1 MDLLC
6 ALAAEPGRVFA
17 REELLATVWAGS
29 VVGDDALAR
38 AVFKLRTALGDDSR
52 APRYIETIAKR
63 GYRLRAEVSAEVSAV
78 GEKPAAAP
86 PLDSKSASRQPTSAS
101 GTGLRGH
108 MRFGLVVGVL
118 ALMGLGLSLG
128 LRWAT
133 WPVSG
138 SHAPPDAALE
148 PLRVRA
154 ETFYFRFKRGD
165 NEAAIELYQRVL
177 DLQPDDVPALA
188 GLANA
193 LAQRVIR
200 WPAQVN
206 APAGGFTRLG
216 EALAHGHLQ
225 QPPAREVLLRAR
237 ALAERAVS
245 LQAES
250 ASAHKALGFVLS
262 AQGDFDTA
270 RASYLNALALDP
282 DHWSAEINIADT
294 LDIEGRAAE
303 ALPSFDRAFAS
314 MERVYLRSPEQV
326 QLWQPRLAQL
336 IAERHL
342 AAGRRIEA
350 EAWFR
355 RALAVA
361 PTDPQATRGLAAL
374 LVKGGDSAAAARL
387 CGSLDRR
394 LGQSG
399 SCDLRP

>member
-118 ALMGLGLSLG
+118 ALMGLGLSLSLG

-225 QPPAREVLLRAR
+225 QPPARKLLLRAR
-237 ALAERAVS
+237 ALAERAV
-245 LQAES
+245 
-250 ASAHKALGFVLS
+250 
-262 AQGDFDTA
+262 
-270 RASYLNALALDP
+270 
-282 DHWSAEINIADT
+282 
-294 LDIEGRAAE
+294 
-303 ALPSFDRAFAS
+303 
-314 MERVYLRSPEQV
+314 
-326 QLWQPRLAQL
+326 
-336 IAERHL
+336 
-342 AAGRRIEA
+342 
-350 EAWFR
+350 WFR

-374 LVKGGDSAAAARL
+374 LVEGGDSAAAARL